1 MSNVPSS
8 WSVTL
13 LGDLLVELRNGVF
26 VSRPG
31 IENTGR
37 PILRIS
43 AVRPMTL
50 HDDDV
55 RYIPTSTVV
64 ANEVNSHIDAGDLLF
79 TRYSGNPEY
88 VGACARVRHPV
99 LNLLYP
105 DKLIRGRVIPGL
117 VDPGYLE
124 AMMSAPQTRAVI
136 RRLIKTTAGQVG
148 ISGSD
153 LRSVPV
159 PLAPYGEQL
168 RIIAAIEEQFSR
180 LDAGVAALERARQNL
195 KQMRDA
201 IRFAATQG
209 QLVPQ
214 DPNNEPAA
222 RLIAR
227 VKPTGRFRGSR
238 SLPGDLGPL
247 PLGWSWALMGALAQK
262 VTVGHVGPMKD
273 EYVVAGVPFLRSQNV
288 REDRFD
294 PRGLRFIR
302 RAFHER
308 LSKSRLT
315 PGDLVVV
322 RSGNVGI
329 ACVVPDSLGEA
340 NCADLVIV
348 QRPEAVDPHYAAL
361 YMNSLA
367 RSRIR
372 AGRVG
377 VALTHFN
384 TQSVAELP
392 VPVPP
397 MSEQKRIVAKAQRL
411 MSVVDSLEADL
422 IKGLRKASALRS
434 SILASAF
441 SGRLVAQDPTEESA
455 SILLKRTAVERPSS
469 NGHGPKRGRKPRVLQ
484 EGGMT

>member
-1 MSNVPSS
+1 
-8 WSVTL
+8 
-13 LGDLLVELRNGVF
+13 
-26 VSRPG
+26 
-31 IENTGR
+31 
-37 PILRIS
+37 
-43 AVRPMTL
+43 MTL
-50 HDDDV
+50 RDDDV
-55 RYIPTSTVV
+55 RYVPAGTVV
-64 ANEVNSHIDAGDLLF
+64 ANEANSRIDEGDLLF

-88 VGACARVRHPV
+88 VGACARVRRHVP
-99 LNLLYP
+99 NLLYP
-105 DKLIRGRVIPGL
+105 DKLIRGKVIPGL

-124 AMMSAPQTRAVI
+124 AMMNAPQTRAVI
-136 RRLIKTTAGQVG
+136 RRLVKTTAGQVG

-159 PLAPYGEQL
+159 PLAPYPEQL
-168 RIIAAIEEQFSR
+168 RIFAAIEEQFSR
-180 LDAGVAALERARQNL
+180 LDAGLAALERARQNL

-201 IRFAATQG
+201 IRFAATRG
-209 QLVPQ
+209 ELVAQ
-214 DPNNEPAA
+214 DPDDEPAA
-222 RLIAR
+222 SLIAQ
-227 VKPTGRFRGSR
+227 VKPGGRFRGSR
-238 SLPGDLGPL
+238 SLPSDLGPI
-247 PLGWSWALMGALAQK
+247 PPGWSWALMGALAQR

-273 EYVVAGVPFLRSQNV
+273 EYVPDGIPFLRSQNV

-294 PRGLRFIR
+294 PRGLRFISSS
-302 RAFHER
+302 FHEQ

-322 RSGNVGI
+322 RSGNVGT

-348 QRPEAVDPHYAAL
+348 QRPEAIDAHYAAL

-367 RSRIR
+367 RVRVR

-397 MSEQKRIVAKAQRL
+397 MGEQRRIVAKVQRL

-422 IKGLRKASALRS
+422 IGGLQKAVALRS

-441 SGRLVAQDPTEESA
+441 SGQLVAQDPADEPA
-455 SILLKRTAVERPSS
+455 LALVERIAEERASS
-469 NGHGPKRGRKPRVLQ
+469 NGFGAARPRMPRLLPEQV
-484 EGGMT
+484 TA